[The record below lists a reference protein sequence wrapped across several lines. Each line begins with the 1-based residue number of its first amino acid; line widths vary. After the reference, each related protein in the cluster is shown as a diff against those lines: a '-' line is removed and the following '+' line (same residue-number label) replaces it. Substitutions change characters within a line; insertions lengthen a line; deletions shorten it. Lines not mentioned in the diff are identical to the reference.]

1 MTSDIPSLEQTFKV
15 ADWLVDPRANRIQQ
29 GDHTVVL
36 EPKVMRVLV
45 CLAARAGEVMSRE
58 QLEAE
63 AWAGVIVGYDALT
76 NAIIK
81 LRKAF
86 DDDPRH
92 PHIIE
97 TLSKKGYRLVA
108 PVQGVEA
115 MAMPETPSRSHWWA
129 AAAALGLLTI
139 LALWWQPWTAPT
151 SPDSSPPT
159 VVPDKPSIAVLPF
172 VNLSGKEEL
181 GYFSDGITDEIITAL
196 SKLSGLFVISRTSSF
211 TYKEQLIDI
220 KQVGQ
225 KLGVRYVLEGSVRR
239 SGGRVRVT
247 AQLIDANTGFQL
259 WAERYDRKLTD
270 SLDLQ
275 DEITKRIVASL
286 SIELSAAE
294 QRTLAKRYTNDM
306 EAFDYFLRGQALLV
320 RHSKDANER
329 ARDMFAK
336 AIERDPV
343 FARAYAALA
352 LTYADAYRFFW
363 SSDVDVAGRQ
373 AVDIAQKAVA
383 LDTDSPQANWVLG
396 YVELFVSD
404 NPKRAI
410 ESGRRALAFEPNNA
424 DGHALLAVSYI
435 YAGQPDRARDL
446 IQRAMRLNPHYPS
459 QYPSVLGYAHFFS
472 GRYDDAR
479 VALQEALEQNPERLP
494 PNVYLA
500 ATYVRAGQLD
510 EARWQA
516 KMIRSIDPL
525 FSARTWA
532 KRQPFSH
539 QGTLED
545 VVRDLERAGL

>member
-1 MTSDIPSLEQTFKV
+1 
-15 ADWLVDPRANRIQQ
+15 
-29 GDHTVVL
+29 
-36 EPKVMRVLV
+36 
-45 CLAARAGEVMSRE
+45 
-58 QLEAE
+58 
-63 AWAGVIVGYDALT
+63 
-76 NAIIK
+76 
-81 LRKAF
+81 
-86 DDDPRH
+86 
-92 PHIIE
+92 
-97 TLSKKGYRLVA
+97 
-108 PVQGVEA
+108 
-115 MAMPETPSRSHWWA
+115 
-129 AAAALGLLTI
+129 
-139 LALWWQPWTAPT
+139 
-151 SPDSSPPT
+151 

-172 VNLSGKEEL
+172 ANLSGKEEL

-196 SKLSGLFVISRTSSF
+196 SKLSGVFVISRTSSF
-211 TYKEQLIDI
+211 TYRGQPIDI

-247 AQLIDANTGFQL
+247 SQLVDTNTGFQL
-259 WAERYDRKLTD
+259 WAERYDRKLKD

-306 EAFDYFLRGQALLV
+306 EAFDYFLRGQALFV

-363 SSDVDVAGRQ
+363 SRDVDEAGRQ
-373 AVDIAQKAVA
+373 AVDLAQKAVS
-383 LDTDSPQANWVLG
+383 LDIDSPQANWVLG
-396 YVELFVSD
+396 YVELFVSG
-404 NPKRAI
+404 NPKSAI
-410 ESGRRALAFEPNNA
+410 ESGKRALAFEPNNA
-424 DGHALLAVSYI
+424 DGHALLAVSHI
-435 YAGQPDRARDL
+435 YVGQPDRARDL
-446 IQRAMRLNPHYPS
+446 IQKAMRLNPHYPS

-479 VALQEALEQNPERLP
+479 VALQEALEQNPERIP

-500 ATYVRAGQLD
+500 ATYVRAGELD

-516 KMIRSIDPL
+516 KVIQLIDPL
-525 FSARTWA
+525 FNVKTWA
-532 KRQPFSH
+532 RRQPFSEP
-539 QGTLED
+539 GTLES
-545 VVRDLERAGL
+545 VVKDLERAGL